1 MSVLSEFVKWA
12 GANPLYGFGMLVGFA
27 LGVFYGFDGW
37 RGSTEEIEL
46 KDSARAKNLVW
57 VLTGAFATI
66 IGDVRA
72 VDPTAQ
78 KPVLLFVYCAAVL
91 SGAFLVVVAWGLL
104 VALDNIGTR
113 RRLGVSYGL
122 MDALGDYFFFGY
134 RKYRKRKENLSN
146 NQRRTFH
153 QEYLI
158 QLAYSIA
165 AAGSETTVE
174 QRLKFARDI
183 LRSMA
188 VVVRNYRGGD
198 TSAQIRT
205 NLMMARRFVPEMA
218 ARLRFSLKGAAV
230 ENCLELVTYD
240 NDNGSQDVVLPLPS
254 EVNAELVL
262 PGAPAALIGELPI
275 IIDSTLKIPFPA
287 DLAEEIKEEMQ
298 KYFESK
304 RGSFKSFAS
313 LRVVGGGRPIAV
325 VNIDCSE
332 ENIFGKDEADK
343 KGIVEYLLPFCS
355 ALGIL
360 CKGA

>member
-1 MSVLSEFVKWA
+1 
-12 GANPLYGFGMLVGFA
+12 
-27 LGVFYGFDGW
+27 
-37 RGSTEEIEL
+37 
-46 KDSARAKNLVW
+46 
-57 VLTGAFATI
+57 
-66 IGDVRA
+66 
-72 VDPTAQ
+72 
-78 KPVLLFVYCAAVL
+78 
-91 SGAFLVVVAWGLL
+91 
-104 VALDNIGTR
+104 
-113 RRLGVSYGL
+113 
-122 MDALGDYFFFGY
+122 
-134 RKYRKRKENLSN
+134 
-146 NQRRTFH
+146 
-153 QEYLI
+153 
-158 QLAYSIA
+158 
-165 AAGSETTVE
+165 
-174 QRLKFARDI
+174 
-183 LRSMA
+183 
-188 VVVRNYRGGD
+188 
-198 TSAQIRT
+198 
-205 NLMMARRFVPEMA
+205 
-218 ARLRFSLKGAAV
+218 
-230 ENCLELVTYD
+230 LVTYD